1 MNNLTKCA
9 ACGISGDEV
18 RFEKHH
24 VIPKRAG
31 GIETE
36 VIMLCQTCHKLVERP
51 MLKWPPAILARAMCH
66 CLEHWESRLLILK
79 LAAQIA
85 DAEANPEL
93 VDSFGSFATSP
104 KHAQTVEQ
112 FRGYLA
118 AMEAAE

>member
-1 MNNLTKCA
+1 MSATKCA
-9 ACGISGDEV
+9 ACGIGGKEV
-18 RFEKHH
+18 KFEKHH

-31 GIETE
+31 GGETE
-36 VIMLCQTCHKLVERP
+36 VIILCQTCHKLVERP

-66 CLEHWESRLLILK
+66 CQEHWESRLLLLK
-79 LAAQIA
+79 LAAHLA
-85 DAEANPEL
+85 DTEANPEL
-93 VDSFGSFATSP
+93 FTGLGGFTASP